1 MVGFDG
7 MHRDVKTFQ
16 MKGASEELV
25 SALAARLKGPRCL
38 LSAGSEVS
46 GEGKGWMG
54 EGRGGRE
61 RRGFASDS

>member
-7 MHRDVKTFQ
+7 MLGDVKTFQ

-46 GEGKGWMG
+46 GGGK
-54 EGRGGRE
+54 RGVGGK
-61 RRGFASDS
+61 RRGFASGS